1 MTPPSTESAC
11 DRLMPTTRRDCLK
24 HLQQMGVL
32 ALTLTSGFG
41 MRAAAAQNAACPL
54 HVLLIGNSR
63 YQRNAA
69 LSNPERDVQLLEQS
83 FTARGAHVHRL
94 LDRTAQDMEK
104 EIREFLA
111 RLDRQPVAL
120 WIGYSGHAVQIEG
133 KNYLQGIDSDFSS
146 PHKVRGH
153 GVNLDTITGLIQ
165 RNAPAAAVV
174 SVDACRNSPFQPERM
189 RGAPQGLAF
198 LEPQGLC
205 ISFST
210 APYAPAMDGDAGTY
224 SPYAQALAQALAG
237 TEKKSLDQ
245 VLRETANTVFART
258 HKRQIPEYR
267 SALRA
272 EWWFEGQHVHLLPH
286 NKRTANGAAVQ
297 STHTRA
303 VAYRPDEPTPQPAYA
318 HATDSDWRDLDMA
331 LQTRLAR
338 TSPQA
343 AQQLAQRHR
352 QGKLPLQEQLLL
364 SMLLQDGLAGLSAAP
379 RQARQMLSPWAAQGH
394 VYAQT
399 LLGESWF
406 AEQAYDHAYKWLSLA
421 ARSGF
426 ARARM
431 NLSHMHMLGH
441 GNADPAASALQAL
454 EAMLKETQHRLP
466 PREQATTPSPQL
478 LQEVERIRQG
488 LGIGR

>member
-1 MTPPSTESAC
+1 MTPPSTDPARDSL
-11 DRLMPTTRRDCLK
+11 RPTTRRQYLR
-24 HLQQMGVL
+24 HMQQWGVL
-32 ALTLTSGFG
+32 ALTSSSSLSMQT
-41 MRAAAAQNAACPL
+41 AAAQSAACPL

-63 YQRNAA
+63 YQRNAV
-69 LSNPERDVQLLEQS
+69 LSNPERDVKLLAQS
-83 FTARGAHVHRL
+83 FQARGANVHQL
-94 LDRTAQDMEK
+94 LDHTAQDMERK
-104 EIREFLA
+104 IRDFLDS
-111 RLDRQPVAL
+111 LGRQQVAL

-133 KNYLQGIDSDFSS
+133 KNFLQGIDSDFSS
-146 PHKVRGH
+146 PQKARAH

-165 RNAPAAAVV
+165 RSAPSAAVV
-174 SVDACRNSPFQPERM
+174 SVDACRNNPFQPERM

-198 LEPQGLC
+198 LEPQGMC

-210 APYAPAMDGDAGTY
+210 APYAPAMDGDEGAY
-224 SPYAQALAQALAG
+224 SPYAQALSQALAG
-237 TEKKSLDQ
+237 QDRKSLDQ
-245 VLRETANTVFART
+245 VLRETANSVFTRT
-258 HKRQIPEYR
+258 SKRQIPEYR

-272 EWWFEGQHVHLLPH
+272 EWWFEGQQVHLRPH
-286 NKRTANGAAVQ
+286 RTSNALGTVQ
-297 STHTRA
+297 RTDTRA
-303 VAYRPDEPTPQPAYA
+303 IAYRPDEPTPQPAYA
-318 HATDSDWRDLDMA
+318 RATESDWRGLDIA

-343 AQQLAQRHR
+343 AQQLARNRR
-352 QGKLPLQEQLLL
+352 QGQQPLQDQLLL

-379 RQARQMLSPWAAQGH
+379 RQARQILSPWAQQGH

-406 AEQAYDHAYKWLSLA
+406 AEQAYDHAYKWFSLA

-454 EAMLKETQHRLP
+454 EAMWKETQHRLP
-466 PREQATTPSPQL
+466 TREQATTPSPQL

-488 LGIGR
+488 LGGISR